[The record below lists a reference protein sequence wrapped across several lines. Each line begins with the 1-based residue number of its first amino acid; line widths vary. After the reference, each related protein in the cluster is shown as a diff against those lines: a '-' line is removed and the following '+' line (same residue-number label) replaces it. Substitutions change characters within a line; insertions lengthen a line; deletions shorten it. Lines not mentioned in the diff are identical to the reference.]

1 MLFNVN
7 FMYSDANC
15 FLKQL
20 CTCMEVQVR
29 EVIEEGK
36 SDILVIC
43 GTGVEGSDFTTVT
56 PASARPQTLPKTGK
70 PFGV

>member
-1 MLFNVN
+1 
-7 FMYSDANC
+7 
-15 FLKQL
+15 
-20 CTCMEVQVR
+20 MEVQVR

-36 SDILVIC
+36 SDILVC